1 MPMTFEQSLSDVFST
16 AYNGAGLFRYFLRKL
31 QAEGQH
37 TIEDFYFDF
46 EKDYWMF
53 LFDPV
58 SSRLIVDYFDVTKQ
72 DGQVSLTTNSV
83 IMINEV
89 SEKSLNKLK
98 EVVEEHDFKLPIHGF
113 DYVDEVDAEIEENDE
128 TVTLRINCW
137 MESFEELPTLKQ
149 VSQLIHQIFR
159 KSGIKRKSER

>member
-58 SSRLIVDYFDVTKQ
+58 SSRL
-72 DGQVSLTTNSV
+72 VSLTTNSV

-137 MESFEELPTLKQ
+137 METFEELPTLKQ